1 MPVLP
6 ALFPATA
13 KRGLWNI
20 YQLYAEHFPA
30 KWVRFAVRKCS
41 RLIICAYSDRKT
53 GLTFAEYALVGR
65 KRGTILEAENH
76 PAVSRNEATVTS
88 ALPKASTI
96 LASLGQAAFV
106 WDIATDAMAWSDH
119 AGSVF
124 ADIPLPRLASGAEFS
139 RLIEPVRSIRSDAL
153 GHSPPVRGGDGAPYR
168 IEYGVRASTS
178 APVLWIEESGCWFAG
193 ADGRPARAQGIV
205 RINNERHARDQQL
218 MKLSRHDPLTGELNR
233 THLVAS
239 LAEAIEEAARFR
251 TSCAFMLIGI
261 DHLARINDAFGFDVA
276 DAVISEVAGRIRARL
291 RGGDVLGRFS
301 GNKFGLILKNCTVD
315 DMNIA
320 AERFLA
326 GIRDDVVPTK
336 SGPVAV
342 TASIGAVSVPRYAR
356 NADEAINRAHE
367 TLDMAKRRR
376 AGSFSLW
383 RPNVE
388 RDAQRRVNIRV
399 TDEIVTAL
407 NERRIVMA
415 FEPVVEARSRDA
427 AFYECLIR
435 MEQDDGQVLLA
446 PDIVPVAEKLGL
458 IRLVDHRV
466 LELVVAE
473 LAASPDVQLSL
484 NISPDTTMD
493 PDWWAS
499 IESLMRAHPG
509 VAERLIVEITET
521 VAIQD
526 IDDVRGFVT
535 RLKNFGSR
543 IAIDDFGAG
552 YTSFRNLRKLGV
564 DIVKIDGAFVQNIAR
579 SADDRA
585 FVQTLIDL
593 ARRLQIKTV
602 AEWVQDDESAVMLRE
617 WGCDY
622 IQGRLI
628 GLASSERPWQTP
640 TGAVL
645 PAAG

>member
-1 MPVLP
+1 LTPVLP
-6 ALFPATA
+6 PA
-13 KRGLWNI
+13 
-20 YQLYAEHFPA
+20 
-30 KWVRFAVRKCS
+30 
-41 RLIICAYSDRKT
+41 
-53 GLTFAEYALVGR
+53 
-65 KRGTILEAENH
+65 
-76 PAVSRNEATVTS
+76 S
-88 ALPKASTI
+88 AI
-96 LASLGQAAFV
+96 LASLGQVAFT
-106 WDIATDAMAWSDH
+106 WDIATDEIVWSDH
-119 AGSVF
+119 VASVF
-124 ADIPLPRLASGAEFS
+124 PDIPMAALASGVGFS
-139 RLIEPVRSIRSDAL
+139 NLIEPSRSVRTDAL
-153 GHSPPVRGGDGAPYR
+153 AHTPPAHGAEGAPYR
-168 IEYGVRASTS
+168 IEYGVRANT
-178 APVLWIEESGCWFAG
+178 AVPMQWIEETGCWFAG
-193 ADGRPARAQGIV
+193 ADGKPARVQGVV
-205 RINNERHARDQQL
+205 RVNNEAHARDEQL
-218 MKLSRHDPLTGELNR
+218 LRLSRHDPLTGELNR

-251 TSCAFMLIGI
+251 ASCAFMLIGI

-276 DAVISEVAGRIRARL
+276 DAVISEVATRIRARL

-315 DMNIA
+315 DMSVA

-326 GIRDDVVPTK
+326 AIRDDVVPTK
-336 SGPVAV
+336 SGPVSV

-356 NADEAINRAHE
+356 SADETINRAQE
-367 TLDMAKRRR
+367 TLDMSKRRR

-407 NERRIVMA
+407 NERRIAMA
-415 FEPVVEARSRDA
+415 FEPVVDARSRCA
-427 AFYECLIR
+427 SFYECLVR
-435 MEQDDGQVLLA
+435 MEQDDGHVLLA

-473 LAASPDVQLSL
+473 LAASPKVQLSL

-521 VAIQD
+521 VAIQN

-593 ARRLQIKTV
+593 ARRLDIKTV
-602 AEWVQDDESAVMLRE
+602 AEWVQDEEAASMLRD

-628 GLASSERPWQTP
+628 GLASSQRPW
-640 TGAVL
+640 GAPRATVL
-645 PAAG
+645 PAAS

>member
-1 MPVLP
+1 M
-6 ALFPATA
+6 
-13 KRGLWNI
+13 
-20 YQLYAEHFPA
+20 
-30 KWVRFAVRKCS
+30 
-41 RLIICAYSDRKT
+41 
-53 GLTFAEYALVGR
+53 
-65 KRGTILEAENH
+65 
-76 PAVSRNEATVTS
+76 TS
-88 ALPKASTI
+88 ALPQASTI

-106 WDIATDAMAWSDH
+106 WDIATDAIAWSGH
-119 AGSVF
+119 VGSVF
-124 ADIPLPRLASGAEFS
+124 PDIPREALASGSAFAK
-139 RLIEPVRSIRSDAL
+139 LIEPAGSIRIDAL
-153 GHSPPVRGGDGAPYR
+153 GHSPPARSGDGTLYR

-178 APVLWIEESGCWFAG
+178 APVLWIEESGSWVAD
-193 ADGRPARAQGIV
+193 ADGKPARVQGIV
-205 RINNERHARDQQL
+205 RIDNERHAREEQL
-218 MKLSRHDPLTGELNR
+218 VRLSRHDPLTGELNR

-239 LAEAIEEAARFR
+239 LAEANEEAARFR
-251 TSCAFMLIGI
+251 SSFAFMLIGI
-261 DHLARINDAFGFDVA
+261 DRLSRINDAFGFDVA
-276 DAVISEVAGRIRARL
+276 DAVISEVATRIRARL
-291 RGGDVLGRFS
+291 RGGDLLGRFS

-315 DMNIA
+315 DINVA

-326 GIRDDVVPTK
+326 AIRNEVVPTQ
-336 SGPVAV
+336 SGPVSV

-356 NADEAINRAHE
+356 GTEEAINRAQE
-367 TLDMAKRRR
+367 ALDMAKRRR
-376 AGSFSLW
+376 AGSFLLW

-399 TDEIVTAL
+399 TDEIVAAL

-415 FEPVVEARSRDA
+415 FEPVVEARSRKT
-427 AFYECLIR
+427 AFHECLVR
-435 MEQDDGQVLLA
+435 MKQDDGQFLLA
-446 PDIVPVAEKLGL
+446 PDIVPVAERLGL

-466 LELVVAE
+466 LELVVEE
-473 LAASPDVQLSL
+473 LATSPNAQLSL

-499 IESLMRAHPG
+499 IESLMRAYPG

-521 VAIQD
+521 VAVQD
-526 IDDVRGFVT
+526 IDDLRGFVT
-535 RLKNFGSR
+535 RLKNYGSR

-579 SADDRA
+579 SPDDRA

-593 ARRLQIKTV
+593 ARRLEIKTV
-602 AEWVQDDESAVMLRE
+602 AEWVQDEEAATLLRD

-628 GLASSERPWQTP
+628 GLASSQRPWGTP
-640 TGAVL
+640 AETVL

>member
-1 MPVLP
+1 
-6 ALFPATA
+6 
-13 KRGLWNI
+13 
-20 YQLYAEHFPA
+20 
-30 KWVRFAVRKCS
+30 
-41 RLIICAYSDRKT
+41 
-53 GLTFAEYALVGR
+53 
-65 KRGTILEAENH
+65 
-76 PAVSRNEATVTS
+76 VSRNEAILKP
-88 ALPKASTI
+88 AIPPASTI

-106 WDIATDAMAWSDH
+106 WDIATDELAWSDH
-119 AGSVF
+119 LASVF
-124 ADIPLPRLASGAEFS
+124 TDIPIEALASGAAFS
-139 RLIEPVRSIRSDAL
+139 NLIEPVRSIRTDAL
-153 GHSPPVRGGDGAPYR
+153 GHSSLAHGAEGAPYR
-168 IEYGVRASTS
+168 IDYGVRASTS

-193 ADGRPARAQGIV
+193 ADGKPARVQGIV
-205 RINNERHARDQQL
+205 RIDNERHAREEQL
-218 MKLSRHDPLTGELNR
+218 VKLSRHDPLTGELNR
-233 THLVAS
+233 THLIAS
-239 LAEAIEEAARFR
+239 LAEAIEEATRFR
-251 TSCAFMLIGI
+251 SSCAFMLIGI

-276 DAVISEVAGRIRARL
+276 DVVISEVAARIHARL

-315 DMNIA
+315 DMNVA

-326 GIRDDVVPTK
+326 GIRGEVVPTQ
-336 SGPVAV
+336 SGPVSI

-356 NADEAINRAHE
+356 SADEAINRAHE

-376 AGSFSLW
+376 AGSFSMW

-407 NERRIVMA
+407 NDRRIVMA
-415 FEPVVEARSRDA
+415 FEPVVDARSRNA
-427 AFYECLIR
+427 SFYECLVR
-435 MEQDDGQVLLA
+435 MEQNDGQVLLA

-458 IRLVDHRV
+458 IHMVDHRV

-473 LAASPDVQLSL
+473 LARSPKVRLSL

-493 PDWWAS
+493 PDWSAS

-526 IDDVRGFVT
+526 IDDIRGFVT
-535 RLKNFGSR
+535 RLKSFGSQ

-564 DIVKIDGAFVQNIAR
+564 DIVKIDGAFVQNIVR

-593 ARRLQIKTV
+593 ARRLEIKTV
-602 AEWVQDDESAVMLRE
+602 AEWVQDEESAVMLRD
-617 WGCDY
+617 WGCDF

-628 GLASSERPWQTP
+628 GLASSERPWDSPSAT
-640 TGAVL
+640 VL
-645 PAAG
+645 PAAS

>member
-1 MPVLP
+1 
-6 ALFPATA
+6 
-13 KRGLWNI
+13 
-20 YQLYAEHFPA
+20 
-30 KWVRFAVRKCS
+30 
-41 RLIICAYSDRKT
+41 
-53 GLTFAEYALVGR
+53 
-65 KRGTILEAENH
+65 
-76 PAVSRNEATVTS
+76 
-88 ALPKASTI
+88 
-96 LASLGQAAFV
+96 
-106 WDIATDAMAWSDH
+106 
-119 AGSVF
+119 
-124 ADIPLPRLASGAEFS
+124 
-139 RLIEPVRSIRSDAL
+139 
-153 GHSPPVRGGDGAPYR
+153 
-168 IEYGVRASTS
+168 
-178 APVLWIEESGCWFAG
+178 
-193 ADGRPARAQGIV
+193 
-205 RINNERHARDQQL
+205 
-218 MKLSRHDPLTGELNR
+218 
-233 THLVAS
+233 
-239 LAEAIEEAARFR
+239 
-251 TSCAFMLIGI
+251 LIGI

-276 DAVISEVAGRIRARL
+276 DAVIAEVASRIRARL

-315 DMNIA
+315 DMHVA

-326 GIRDDVVPTK
+326 SIRDEVVPTK
-336 SGPVAV
+336 SGPVSV
-342 TASIGAVSVPRYAR
+342 TASIGAVGVPRYAR
-356 NADEAINRAHE
+356 NTDEAINRAHE
-367 TLDMAKRRR
+367 TLDGAKRRR
-376 AGSFSLW
+376 AGSYSVW

-415 FEPVVEARSRDA
+415 YEPVVEARSRRP
-427 AFYECLIR
+427 AFHECLVR
-435 MEQDDGQVLLA
+435 MERDDGQMLLA
-446 PDIVPVAEKLGL
+446 PDIVPVAERLGL

-466 LELVVAE
+466 LELVIAE
-473 LAASPDVQLSL
+473 LANSPAVQLSL

-509 VAERLIVEITET
+509 VGERLIVEITET

-564 DIVKIDGAFVQNIAR
+564 DIVKIDGAFVQNIAN
-579 SADDRA
+579 SADDCA

-602 AEWVQDDESAVMLRE
+602 AEWVQDEESAVMLRE

-628 GLASSERPWQTP
+628 GLASSQRPW
-640 TGAVL
+640 GAGAEAVL

>member
-1 MPVLP
+1 
-6 ALFPATA
+6 
-13 KRGLWNI
+13 
-20 YQLYAEHFPA
+20 
-30 KWVRFAVRKCS
+30 
-41 RLIICAYSDRKT
+41 
-53 GLTFAEYALVGR
+53 
-65 KRGTILEAENH
+65 
-76 PAVSRNEATVTS
+76 VSRNEAILTSTV
-88 ALPKASTI
+88 PQASTI

-106 WDIATDAMAWSDH
+106 WDIATDAIAWSDH
-119 AGSVF
+119 AAAVF
-124 ADIPLPRLASGAEFS
+124 PDIPAAALASGAEFAK
-139 RLIEPVRSIRSDAL
+139 LIEPVGSIRTDAL
-153 GHSPPVRGGDGAPYR
+153 GHSSSARGGTAYR
-168 IEYGVRASTS
+168 IEYGVRTSTS

-205 RINNERHARDQQL
+205 RVNNERHARDEQL
-218 MKLSRHDPLTGELNR
+218 VRLLRHDPLTGELNR

-239 LAEAIEEAARFR
+239 LAESIEEAVRFR
-251 TSCAFMLIGI
+251 ASSAFMLIGI
-261 DHLARINDAFGFDVA
+261 DRLARINDAFGFDVA
-276 DAVISEVAGRIRARL
+276 DAVISEVATRIRARL
-291 RGGDVLGRFS
+291 RNGDVLGRFS

-315 DMNIA
+315 DINIA

-326 GIRDDVVPTK
+326 GIRDDVVPTR
-336 SGPVAV
+336 SGPVSV

-356 NADEAINRAHE
+356 NADEAVNRAQE

-407 NERRIVMA
+407 NERRIAMA
-415 FEPVVEARSRDA
+415 FEPVVEARSRDT
-427 AFYECLIR
+427 AFYECLVR

-473 LAASPDVQLSL
+473 LAGSANVQLSL

-526 IDDVRGFVT
+526 IDGLRGFVT

-593 ARRLQIKTV
+593 ARRLEIKTV
-602 AEWVQDDESAVMLRE
+602 AEWVQDGESAALLRD

-628 GLASSERPWQTP
+628 GLASAERPWEKRPET
-640 TGAVL
+640 V
-645 PAAG
+645 PAAS

>member
-1 MPVLP
+1 M
-6 ALFPATA
+6 
-13 KRGLWNI
+13 
-20 YQLYAEHFPA
+20 
-30 KWVRFAVRKCS
+30 
-41 RLIICAYSDRKT
+41 
-53 GLTFAEYALVGR
+53 
-65 KRGTILEAENH
+65 
-76 PAVSRNEATVTS
+76 TS
-88 ALPKASTI
+88 APPQASAI
-96 LASLGQAAFV
+96 LACLGQAAFV
-106 WDIATDAMAWSDH
+106 WDIASDEIAWTDHLA
-119 AGSVF
+119 SVF
-124 ADIPLPRLASGAEFS
+124 PDIPVVSLATGSEFAK
-139 RLIEPVRSIRSDAL
+139 LIEPTREVRSAAL
-153 GHSPPVRGGDGAPYR
+153 TASSAVDRGDGVSYR
-168 IEYGVRASTS
+168 IEYGVRAST
-178 APVLWIEESGCWFAG
+178 AHPVLWIEESGCWFAG
-193 ADGRPARAQGIV
+193 ADGKPARVQGIV
-205 RINNERHARDQQL
+205 RIDNERHAREEQL
-218 MKLSRHDPLTGELNR
+218 LKLSRHDPLTGELNR
-233 THLVAS
+233 THLIAT
-239 LAEAIEEAARFR
+239 LAELIEEAMRFR
-251 TSCAFMLIGI
+251 SSFAFMLIGI

-276 DAVISEVAGRIRARL
+276 DQVISDVAKRIRARL

-301 GNKFGLILKNCTVD
+301 GNKFGLVLKNCTVD
-315 DMNIA
+315 DMNVA

-336 SGPVAV
+336 SGPVSV

-356 NADEAINRAHE
+356 NADEAINRAQE

-376 AGSFSLW
+376 AGSFLVW

-415 FEPVVEARSRDA
+415 FEPVVDARSREP
-427 AFYECLIR
+427 AFHECLVR
-435 MEQDDGQVLLA
+435 MQQDDGQFLLA

-473 LAASPDVQLSL
+473 LASAPGVQLSL

-593 ARRLQIKTV
+593 ARRLGIKTV
-602 AEWVQDDESAVMLRE
+602 AEWVQDEESAAMLRD

-628 GLASSERPWQTP
+628 GLASSDRPWQP
-640 TGAVL
+640 QDVAVL

>member
-1 MPVLP
+1 MTAVLP
-6 ALFPATA
+6 QT
-13 KRGLWNI
+13 
-20 YQLYAEHFPA
+20 
-30 KWVRFAVRKCS
+30 
-41 RLIICAYSDRKT
+41 
-53 GLTFAEYALVGR
+53 
-65 KRGTILEAENH
+65 
-76 PAVSRNEATVTS
+76 
-88 ALPKASTI
+88 STI
-96 LASLGQAAFV
+96 LASLGQAAFE
-106 WDIATDAMAWSDH
+106 WDIASDAIGWSDH
-119 AGSVF
+119 LGAVF
-124 ADIPLPRLASGAEFS
+124 PDIPKDSFASGAEFA
-139 RLIEPVRSIRSDAL
+139 RLIEPEGSIRTEAL
-153 GHSPPVRGGDGAPYR
+153 GHSPPVHGGDGTPYR

-178 APVLWIEESGCWFAG
+178 APVTWIEETGCWFAG
-193 ADGRPARAQGIV
+193 PDGRPARVQGIV
-205 RINNERHARDQQL
+205 RINNERHARDEEL
-218 MKLSRHDPLTGELNR
+218 LKLSRHDPLTGELNR
-233 THLVAS
+233 THLIAS
-239 LAEAIEEAARFR
+239 LAEAIEETRRFR
-251 TSCAFMLIGI
+251 STCAFMLIGI
-261 DHLARINDAFGFDVA
+261 DHLARVNDAFGFDVA
-276 DAVISEVAGRIRARL
+276 DAVIREIARRLRMRL

-301 GNKFGLILKNCTVD
+301 GNKFGVILKNCTID
-315 DMNIA
+315 DMNVA

-326 GIRDDVVPTK
+326 CVRDEVVPTR
-336 SGPVAV
+336 SGPVSV
-342 TASIGAVSVPRYAR
+342 TASVGGVAVPRYAR
-356 NADEAINRAHE
+356 STDEALNRAHE
-367 TLDMAKRRR
+367 TLDSAKRRR
-376 AGSFSLW
+376 AGSFLAW
-383 RPNVE
+383 KPNVE
-388 RDAQRRVNIRV
+388 REAQRRVNIRV

-415 FEPVVEARSRDA
+415 YEPVVAAASRA
-427 AFYECLIR
+427 KAFYECLVR
-435 MEQDDGQVLLA
+435 MEQDDGRVLLA
-446 PDIVPVAEKLGL
+446 PDIVPVAERLGL

-473 LAASPDVQLSL
+473 LAASPDVELSL

-526 IDDVRGFVT
+526 IDDLRGFVT

-564 DIVKIDGAFVQNIAR
+564 DIVKIDGAFVQNVAR

-593 ARRLQIKTV
+593 ARRLHIKTV
-602 AEWVQDDESAVMLRE
+602 AEWVQDEHSALMLRD

-628 GLASSERPWQTP
+628 GLATADRPWASPDTKP
-640 TGAVL
+640 L

>member
-1 MPVLP
+1 VTPNLLP
-6 ALFPATA
+6 A
-13 KRGLWNI
+13 
-20 YQLYAEHFPA
+20 
-30 KWVRFAVRKCS
+30 
-41 RLIICAYSDRKT
+41 
-53 GLTFAEYALVGR
+53 
-65 KRGTILEAENH
+65 
-76 PAVSRNEATVTS
+76 S
-88 ALPKASTI
+88 AI
-96 LASLGQAAFV
+96 LASLGQAAFT
-106 WDIATDAMAWSDH
+106 WDITTDHLVWSEH
-119 AGSVF
+119 VAAVF
-124 ADIPLPRLASGAEFS
+124 PDIPLDRLASGAEFS
-139 RLIEPVRSIRSDAL
+139 NLIEPQRSARTDAL
-153 GHSPPVRGGDGAPYR
+153 IPSPAAHGADGAPYR
-168 IEYGVRASTS
+168 IEYGVRANTS
-178 APVLWIEESGCWFAG
+178 VPVQWIEETGCWFAG
-193 ADGRPARAQGIV
+193 PDGRPARAQGIV
-205 RINNERHARDQQL
+205 RVNNERHARDEQL
-218 MKLSRHDPLTGELNR
+218 VKLSRIDPLTGELNR

-239 LAEAIEEAARFR
+239 LAEIIEEAVRFR
-251 TSCAFMLIGI
+251 TNCAFMLIGI
-261 DHLARINDAFGFDVA
+261 DHLSRINDAFGFDVA
-276 DAVISEVAGRIRARL
+276 DAVISEVAARIRLRL

-301 GNKFGLILKNCTVD
+301 GNKFGLVLKNCTVD
-315 DMNIA
+315 DMNVA

-326 GIRDDVVPTK
+326 AIRDEVVPTK
-336 SGPVAV
+336 SGPVSV

-356 NADEAINRAHE
+356 NAEEAINRAHE
-367 TLDMAKRRR
+367 TLDASKSRR

-407 NERRIVMA
+407 NERRIAMA
-415 FEPVVEARSRDA
+415 FEPVVDANARKP
-427 AFYECLIR
+427 AFYECLVR
-435 MEQDDGQVLLA
+435 MEQDDGRILLA

-473 LAASPDVQLSL
+473 LAASPGVQLSL

-493 PDWWAS
+493 PDWWTG
-499 IESLMRAHPG
+499 IESLMHAHPG
-509 VAERLIVEITET
+509 VGERMIVEITET

-526 IDDVRGFVT
+526 VDDVRGFVT

-602 AEWVQDDESAVMLRE
+602 AEWVQDEEAATMLRD

-628 GLASSERPWQTP
+628 GLASSVRPWNPAAET
-640 TGAVL
+640 VL

>member
-1 MPVLP
+1 M
-6 ALFPATA
+6 
-13 KRGLWNI
+13 
-20 YQLYAEHFPA
+20 
-30 KWVRFAVRKCS
+30 
-41 RLIICAYSDRKT
+41 
-53 GLTFAEYALVGR
+53 
-65 KRGTILEAENH
+65 
-76 PAVSRNEATVTS
+76 SRNEAILTS
-88 ALPKASTI
+88 AAPQASAI

-106 WDIATDAMAWSDH
+106 WDVATDAIAWSDH
-119 AGSVF
+119 ASSVF
-124 ADIPLPRLASGAEFS
+124 PGIPAASLASGAEFAK
-139 RLIEPVRSIRSDAL
+139 LIEPERSIRMDAL
-153 GHSPPVRGGDGAPYR
+153 GHAPPAHGGDGAPYR
-168 IEYGVRASTS
+168 IEYGVRTSTS
-178 APVLWIEESGCWFAG
+178 VPVLWIEESGCWFAG
-193 ADGRPARAQGIV
+193 RDGKPARAQGVV
-205 RINNERHARDQQL
+205 RVNNERRARDEQL
-218 MKLSRHDPLTGELNR
+218 VRLSRHDPLTGELNR
-233 THLVAS
+233 TYLVAS
-239 LAEAIEEAARFR
+239 LAESIEEAARFR
-251 TSCAFMLIGI
+251 YSFAFMLIGI

-276 DAVISEVAGRIRARL
+276 DAVISEVATRIRTRL
-291 RGGDVLGRFS
+291 RNGDVLGRFS

-326 GIRDDVVPTK
+326 TIRDDVVLTK
-336 SGPVAV
+336 SGPVSV
-342 TASIGAVSVPRYAR
+342 TVSIGAGSVPRYAR
-356 NADEAINRAHE
+356 NADEAVNRAQE
-367 TLDMAKRRR
+367 TLDTTKRRR

-388 RDAQRRVNIRV
+388 RDAQRLVNIRV

-415 FEPVVEARSRDA
+415 FEPVVEARSRDM
-427 AFYECLIR
+427 AFYECLVR

-473 LAASPDVQLSL
+473 LAASPDVRLSL

-493 PDWWAS
+493 PDWWTS

-509 VAERLIVEITET
+509 AAERLIVEITET

-526 IDDVRGFVT
+526 IDDLRGFVT

-593 ARRLQIKTV
+593 TRRLQIETV
-602 AEWVQDDESAVMLRE
+602 AEWVQDEESAAMLRD

-628 GLASSERPWQTP
+628 GLASSQRPWDRRADAT
-640 TGAVL
+640 L
-645 PAAG
+645 PAVG

>member
-1 MPVLP
+1 
-6 ALFPATA
+6 
-13 KRGLWNI
+13 
-20 YQLYAEHFPA
+20 
-30 KWVRFAVRKCS
+30 
-41 RLIICAYSDRKT
+41 
-53 GLTFAEYALVGR
+53 
-65 KRGTILEAENH
+65 
-76 PAVSRNEATVTS
+76 VSRNEAILKS
-88 ALPKASTI
+88 APPQASTI

-106 WDIATDAMAWSDH
+106 WDIATDAIAWSDH
-119 AGSVF
+119 VGSVF
-124 ADIPLPRLASGAEFS
+124 PDIPAAALQSGAKFS
-139 RLIEPVRSIRSDAL
+139 NLIEPERSIRMDAL
-153 GHSPPVRGGDGAPYR
+153 GHAPPVHGAGGTPYR
-168 IEYGVRASTS
+168 IEYGVRTSIS
-178 APVLWIEESGCWFAG
+178 APVLWIEETGCWFAG
-193 ADGRPARAQGIV
+193 ADGSPARAEGIV
-205 RINNERHARDQQL
+205 RVNNERHARDEQL
-218 MKLSRHDPLTGELNR
+218 VRLSRHDPLTGELNR
-233 THLVAS
+233 THLIAS
-239 LAEAIEEAARFR
+239 MAEAIEEAARFR
-251 TSCAFMLIGI
+251 SSFAFMLVGI
-261 DHLARINDAFGFDVA
+261 DHLSRINDAFGFDVA
-276 DAVISEVAGRIRARL
+276 DAVISEVATRIRARL

-315 DMNIA
+315 DVNIA

-336 SGPVAV
+336 SGPVSV

-356 NADEAINRAHE
+356 SADEAINRAQE

-415 FEPVVEARSRDA
+415 FEPVVEARSRHA
-427 AFYECLIR
+427 SFYECLVR

-473 LAASPDVQLSL
+473 LANSPNVQLSL
-484 NISPDTTMD
+484 NISPGTTMD

-521 VAIQD
+521 IAIQD

-593 ARRLQIKTV
+593 ARRLEIKTV
-602 AEWVQDDESAVMLRE
+602 AEWVQDEESARMLRD

-628 GLASSERPWQTP
+628 GLASSQRSWDVSGE
-640 TGAVL
+640 AAF
-645 PAAG
+645 PAAC